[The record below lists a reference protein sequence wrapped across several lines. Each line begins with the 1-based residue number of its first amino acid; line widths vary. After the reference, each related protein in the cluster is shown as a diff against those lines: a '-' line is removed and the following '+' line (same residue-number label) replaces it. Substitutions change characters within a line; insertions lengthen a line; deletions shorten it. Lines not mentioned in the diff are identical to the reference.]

1 MFVKKNISAKYHRF
15 FSQTINIV
23 RMTPLHCPWFEG
35 PLVNNKWPF
44 VGKQPQERPEDG
56 PGRKFPILQGPTSVN
71 KIQLLFTANWNLK
84 DFIRVRDLLKR

>member
-1 MFVKKNISAKYHRF
+1 MFVKKNISAKNHRF

-56 PGRKFPILQGPTSVN
+56 PGCMEMGKVMVLYGE
-71 KIQLLFTANWNLK
+71 KISYFT
-84 DFIRVRDLLKR
+84 RP